1 MTRHVPVFSAASLAL
16 VITAAAPVV
25 QAQVFPAQPVRII
38 SSFAAGSGPDV
49 VARIIGKRMG
59 TSWKQSVV
67 VDARPGA
74 NEFLAANAVK
84 QAQPTGYDLLL
95 ADVGNL
101 SISSSLFKNLPYDPK
116 TDFVPVGGV
125 YRTSFFCCR
134 RDRQPHQVGGRPG
147 RCCSP
152 AFAMNPIGVD
162 FEPADLA
169 RRFPA
174 GEDEASIKR
183 RPDSGAR
190 GLDSL
195 NLR

>member
-1 MTRHVPVFSAASLAL
+1 MTRHVPVFLAASLAL

-116 TDFVPVGGV
+116 THFVLVGGH
-125 YRTSFFCCR
+125 TT
-134 RDRQPHQVGGRPG
+134 
-147 RCCSP
+147 
-152 AFAMNPIGVD
+152 
-162 FEPADLA
+162 L
-169 RRFPA
+169 RF
-174 GEDEASIKR
+174 
-183 RPDSGAR
+183 
-190 GLDSL
+190 LL
-195 NLR
+195 